1 MTTLSFD
8 PALIDATTRTE
19 RLPVTEVIEVSF
31 RYPWAAGTAP
41 AREWHTEVQHCL
53 DLRHAGDS
61 FAAVIDAAR
70 PALCLDLDA
79 GEGRWLALYPAQD
92 AQALVAELQALAN
105 SVTEVAEVRELT
117 IDADRPAVGQWGDD
131 MTQVELYEPRP
142 VGLAAGQFEVPA
154 DFNAPLPSETEAAFR
169 GE

>member
-19 RLPVTEVIEVSF
+19 RLPVTDVIEVSF

-70 PALCLDLDA
+70 LIITENRGVLDLLPQF
-79 GEGRWLALYPAQD
+79 GIILGWCVIVY
-92 AQALVAELQALAN
+92 ALA
-105 SVTEVAEVRELT
+105 
-117 IDADRPAVGQWGDD
+117 
-131 MTQVELYEPRP
+131 
-142 VGLAAGQFEVPA
+142 
-154 DFNAPLPSETEAAFR
+154 FR
-169 GE
+169 FFRWE